1 MVGFCLNF
9 EEKQSNPKQ
18 NPAGK
23 NPKNSKSKKIRILRN
38 SPHETL
44 QKNTPKIGL
53 CSNFKQNHGLKQSF
67 FKKTKYWSF
76 FECERFENKKKG
88 LLLMKKATK
97 KRNQNFKIGEC

>member
-1 MVGFCLNF
+1 MLQMVGFCLNF
-9 EEKQSNPKQ
+9 EEKQSKPKQ

-53 CSNFKQNHGLKQSF
+53 CSNFKQNHGLKTKF
-67 FKKTKYWSF
+67 FQKNKILEF
-76 FECERFENKKKG
+76 F
-88 LLLMKKATK
+88 
-97 KRNQNFKIGEC
+97 